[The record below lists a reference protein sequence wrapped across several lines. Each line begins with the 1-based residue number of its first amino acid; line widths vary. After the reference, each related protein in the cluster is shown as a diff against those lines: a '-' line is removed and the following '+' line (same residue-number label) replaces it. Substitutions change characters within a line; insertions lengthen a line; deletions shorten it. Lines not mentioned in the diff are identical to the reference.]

1 VTDEN
6 GMIVEIEE
14 LDEYVE
20 APDYWDKYVEV

>member
-1 VTDEN
+1 MTDEN

-20 APDYWDKYVEV
+20 EPDYWDKYVEV

>member
-1 VTDEN
+1 MADEN
-6 GMIVEIEE
+6 GMTLDEE